1 MAERIERVE
10 SLQLRVR
17 GTRDGI
23 VFYLPEDLPADEL
36 VGQIREAVDSGRD
49 FFKDSQVVLDY
60 DQRLPDQLEIERIEE
75 ILTERGVRLT
85 SITASL
91 AESRAVLNELGH
103 RPLRIVAR
111 RDRLKE
117 LPKRPARDVERTAVY
132 VRRTLRS
139 GATVHSDG
147 DLVIMGD
154 VNAGAQISAVGDI
167 IVWGALRGMVHAGA
181 EGSDEAIICALKLQ
195 PTQIRIGAI
204 VARPP
209 DGKEYEVEAAQCAY
223 VTGSNIVVEPWR
235 GMERRGRL
243 S

>member
-1 MAERIERVE
+1 MAEQIQRVE
-10 SLQLRVR
+10 NLQLRVR

-23 VFYLPEDLPADEL
+23 VFYLPEDLPSDEL
-36 VGQIREAVDSGRD
+36 MGQIREAVDSGRD

-60 DQRLPDQLEIERIEE
+60 DQRLPDQLEIESIEE

-85 SITASL
+85 NITASL
-91 AESRAVLNELGH
+91 PESRVVLNELGH

-117 LPKRPARDVERTAVY
+117 LPTRPARDAERTAVY

-154 VNAGAQISAVGDI
+154 VNAGAQISAAGDI
-167 IVWGALRGMVHAGA
+167 IVWGSLRGTVHAGA
-181 EGSDEAIICALKLQ
+181 EGSDEAMICALRLQ

-209 DGKEYEVEAAQCAY
+209 DGKEYEVDVAQCAY
-223 VTGSNIVVEPWR
+223 VTGSNIMVEPWR

>member
-1 MAERIERVE
+1 MAEQIARVD
-10 SLQLRVR
+10 SVQLRVR

-23 VFYLPEDLPADEL
+23 VFYLPEDVPADEL
-36 VGQIREAVDSGRD
+36 LAQVRDAVDSGRD
-49 FFKDSQVVLDY
+49 FFKDAKVVLDY
-60 DQRLPDQLEIERIEE
+60 DQRTPDQLEIERIEE
-75 ILTERGVRLT
+75 IFTERDVRLT
-85 SITASL
+85 NITASRH
-91 AESRAVLNELGH
+91 ESRVILNELGH

-111 RDRLKE
+111 RDRVLDI
-117 LPKRPARDVERTAVY
+117 PKQPARDTERRASY

-147 DLVIMGD
+147 DLVIVGD

-167 IVWGALRGMVHAGA
+167 IVWGALRGTVHAGLD
-181 EGSDEAIICALKLQ
+181 GSEEAMICALKLQ
-195 PTQIRIGAI
+195 PTQIRVGAL

-209 DGKEYEVEAAQCAY
+209 DDKEYEVDAPQCAY
-223 VTGSNIVVEPWR
+223 VAGSNIVVEPWR

>member
-1 MAERIERVE
+1 MVQQVERTD

-23 VFYLPEDLPADEL
+23 VFYLPEDLATEEL
-36 VGQIREAVDSGRD
+36 IAQVREAVDSGRD
-49 FFKDSQVVLDY
+49 FFKDAQVVLDY
-60 DQRLPDQLEIERIEE
+60 DQRTPDQLEIERIEE
-75 ILTERGVRLT
+75 IFTERDMRLRH
-85 SITASL
+85 ITASRH
-91 AESRAVLNELGH
+91 ESRVILNELGH

-111 RDRLKE
+111 RDRDLDMV
-117 LPKRPARDVERTAVY
+117 RPAKVVERTAIY

-154 VNAGAQISAVGDI
+154 VNAGAQVSAVGDI
-167 IVWGALRGMVHAGA
+167 IVWGALRGMVHAGSD
-181 EGSDEAIICALKLQ
+181 GSDEAMICALKLQ
-195 PTQIRIGAI
+195 PTQIRIGGL

-209 DGKEYEVEAAQCAY
+209 DDKEYEVHAPQCAY
-223 VTGSNIVVEPWR
+223 VAGSNIVVEPWR

-243 S
+243 N

>member
-1 MAERIERVE
+1 MAEQIERVE

-23 VFYLPEDLPADEL
+23 VFYLPEDGSSEDLIS
-36 VGQIREAVDSGRD
+36 QIRDAVSSGRD
-49 FFKDSQVVLDY
+49 FFKDSQVVLDF
-60 DQRLPDQLEIERIEE
+60 DQRTPDQSEIDNIEE
-75 ILTERGVRLT
+75 IFEANDMRLRH
-85 SITASL
+85 ITANRQ
-91 AESRAVLNELGH
+91 ESRVILNELGH

-111 RDRLKE
+111 RDRDIDTA
-117 LPKRPARDVERTAVY
+117 RPARSPDRTAVY

-167 IVWGALRGMVHAGA
+167 IVWGALRGMVHAGTD
-181 EGSDEAIICALKLQ
+181 GSNDAMICALKLQ
-195 PTQIRIGAI
+195 PTQIRIGAK

-209 DGKEYEVEAAQCAY
+209 DDREYEVTTPQSAY
-223 VTGSNIVVEPWR
+223 VTGANIVVEPWR
-235 GMERRGRL
+235 GMDRRGR
-243 S
+243 

>member
-1 MAERIERVE
+1 MAEQVERIE
-10 SLQLRVR
+10 SLHLRVR

-36 VGQIREAVDSGRD
+36 VAQVREAVDSSRD
-49 FFKDSQVVLDY
+49 FFKDAQVVLDF
-60 DQRLPDQLEIERIEE
+60 DQRTPDQSEIERIEE
-75 ILTERGVRLT
+75 VFAIADIRLRQ
-85 SITASL
+85 ITASRH
-91 AESRAVLNELGH
+91 ESRVILNELGH

-111 RDRLKE
+111 RDRDLDVV
-117 LPKRPARDVERTAVY
+117 RPAKAPERTAVY

-154 VNAGAQISAVGDI
+154 VNAGAQVTAVGDI
-167 IVWGALRGMVHAGA
+167 IVWGVLRGMVHAGSD
-181 EGSDEAIICALKLQ
+181 GSDEAMICALKLQ

-209 DGKEYEVEAAQCAY
+209 DNTEYEVHAPQCAY
-223 VTGSNIVVEPWR
+223 VTGPNIVVEPWR
-235 GMERRGRL
+235 GMERRGR
-243 S
+243 

>member
-1 MAERIERVE
+1 MAEQIERVE

-23 VFYLPEDLPADEL
+23 VFYLPEDLSTDEL
-36 VGQIREAVDSGRD
+36 VTQVREAVDSGRD
-49 FFKDSQVVLDY
+49 FFKDAQVVLDY
-60 DQRLPDQLEIERIEE
+60 DLRTPDQFEIERIEE
-75 ILTERGVRLT
+75 ILSERDIRLRN
-85 SITASL
+85 ITASRH
-91 AESRAVLNELGH
+91 ESRATLNELGH

-111 RDRLKE
+111 RDRDLDAF
-117 LPKRPARDVERTAVY
+117 RPAKAAERTAVY

-154 VNAGAQISAVGDI
+154 VNAGAQVTAAGDI

-181 EGSDEAIICALKLQ
+181 DGSDEAMICALKLQ

-209 DGKEYEVEAAQCAY
+209 DDKEYEVDAPQCAY
-223 VTGSNIVVEPWR
+223 LSGSNIVVEPWR
-235 GMERRGRL
+235 GIERRGRL
-243 S
+243 N

>member
-1 MAERIERVE
+1 MAEQFERIENM
-10 SLQLRVR
+10 QLRVR

-23 VFYLPEDLPADEL
+23 VFYLPEDLPSDEL
-36 VGQIREAVDSGRD
+36 MVQIREAVDSGRD

-60 DQRLPDQLEIERIEE
+60 DQRIPDQLEIERIEE

-85 SITASL
+85 NITASL
-91 AESRAVLNELGH
+91 HESRVILNELGH

-111 RDRLKE
+111 RDRVKE
-117 LPKRPARDVERTAVY
+117 LPRRPARDVEHRAVY
-132 VRRTLRS
+132 IRRTLRS
-139 GATVHSDG
+139 GATIHSDG

-167 IVWGALRGMVHAGA
+167 IVWGTLRGTVHAGA
-181 EGSDEAIICALKLQ
+181 DGSDEAMICALKLQ

-209 DGKEYEVEAAQCAY
+209 DGKEYEVDAAQCAY